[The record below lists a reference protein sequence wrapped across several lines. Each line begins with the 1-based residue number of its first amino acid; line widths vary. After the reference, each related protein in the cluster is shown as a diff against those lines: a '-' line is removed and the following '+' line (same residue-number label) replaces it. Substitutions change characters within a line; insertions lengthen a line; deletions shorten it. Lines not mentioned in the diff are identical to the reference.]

1 MNSQSEAGMFA
12 EERKRQILTYVN
24 KNMRVTVG
32 DLCEEFSVSPATIRN
47 DLNELHEKGLIKRDR
62 KSTRLRLRTLRR
74 ILNR

>member
-32 DLCEEFSVSPATIRN
+32 DLCEEFSEIGRAHV
-47 DLNELHEKGLIKRDR
+47 
-62 KSTRLRLRTLRR
+62 
-74 ILNR
+74 